1 MFYDECDEWYDNPR
15 VDKTWVN
22 FQAHFQDAQ
31 RKHKRNQIVSTRDG
45 GYHGA
50 SILEEAED
58 TQDELINLATAAV
71 ADLVAMMTH
80 NQIIAEL
87 TATISALTQKTT
99 GGTCGIS
106 ETLKQNYTSHPTQ
119 QKEARKPQMY

>member
-71 ADLVAMMTH
+71 ADLVSMMT
-80 NQIIAEL
+80 N
-87 TATISALTQKTT
+87 
-99 GGTCGIS
+99 
-106 ETLKQNYTSHPTQ
+106 N
-119 QKEARKPQMY
+119 